1 MVRAVKVFVSYSHKD
16 ESLKLELDEHLSPL
30 KQSEAIAYWHD
41 RQIQAGAEW
50 AKEIEENLN
59 SADIILL
66 LISPSFINSMYC
78 WKVELEQALKRHQ
91 AETACVIP
99 IILRPTAW
107 QRTEIARLQAFPKD
121 AKAIT
126 TWANQDEAFV
136 DVVNGIQK
144 AVDRLVE
151 KLSTE
156 STISEP
162 TEQEI
167 QQAKESGQGEQ
178 TYRDDVLLCLC
189 DRGKISSSDRR
200 FLDRL
205 QTRLN
210 LSSTQAQKI
219 EAEAIRDVDDYRQ
232 TLIDFLKED
241 RSITPSL
248 RDRLRRL
255 QTRLNL
261 NDEMVNVIEKNLPPL
276 FTFSFEIITVNDRGE
291 TINQRPGQANY
302 FWETLTEDV
311 FLDMVSIP
319 GGTFWMGAADGELE
333 AQDDERPRHQVTIK
347 PFFMGKFA
355 VTQEQWSEI
364 AKLPKIS
371 RDLNPDPSYF
381 KAKKRPVEQV
391 SWDDAVECCNR
402 LSRKTGK
409 PYRLPTEAEWE
420 YACRAGTATPFHFGE
435 TITSELVNYN
445 GNYVYANASEGND
458 RGQTIEVGSF
468 SPNAFGLYD
477 VHGNVLEWCADPWHE
492 DYESAPADGRIWK
505 MESDRES
512 DIRLLRGGSWNDN
525 SRDCRSAFRGR
536 VRRDLRII
544 FIGFRVVSS
553 ALKAF

>member
-1 MVRAVKVFVSYSHKD
+1 MVRAVNVFVSYSHKD

-30 KQSEAIAYWHD
+30 KRSEAIAYWHD

-78 WKVELEQALKRHQ
+78 WKIELEQALKRHQ
-91 AETACVIP
+91 AGKACVIP

-107 QRTEIARLQAFPKD
+107 QRTDIARLQAFPKD

-136 DVVNGIQK
+136 DVVNGIQN

-151 KLSTE
+151 QLSTE
-156 STISEP
+156 STIPEL

-167 QQAKESGQGEQ
+167 QKAKESGQGEQ

-210 LSSTQAQKI
+210 LSPTQAQKI

-241 RSITPSL
+241 RLITPSL

-255 QTRLNL
+255 QKRLNL
-261 NDEMVNVIEKNLPPL
+261 NDEMVNVIEKNLPSL
-276 FTFSFEIITVNDRGE
+276 FTFSFEIITVNAIGE
-291 TINQRPGQANY
+291 TIDRRSGQADY
-302 FWETLTEDV
+302 FWETLTNDV

-333 AQDDERPRHQVTIK
+333 AQDNERPRHQVTIE

-355 VTQEQWSEI
+355 VTQEQWREI
-364 AKLPKIS
+364 AKLPKVNL
-371 RDLNPDPSYF
+371 DLNPDPSYF
-381 KAKKRPVEQV
+381 KGKKRPVEWV
-391 SWDDAVECCNR
+391 SWDEAVEFCDR

-409 PYRLPTEAEWE
+409 SYRLPTEAEWE
-420 YACRAGTATPFHFGE
+420 YACRAGTETPLYFGE
-435 TITSELVNYN
+435 TITSELVNYH
-445 GNYVYANASEGND
+445 GNYTYANAPKGNC
-458 RGQTIEVGSF
+458 RGQTIDVGSF

-477 VHGNVLEWCADPWHE
+477 MHGNVWEWCADLWHGN
-492 DYESAPADGRIWK
+492 YERAPADGRIWE
-505 MESDRES
+505 MESDQDDS
-512 DIRLLRGGSWNDN
+512 PRLLRGGSWNIN
-525 SRDCRSAFRGR
+525 PRYCRSAIRFGFRLGYR
-536 VRRDLRII
+536 LSLV
-544 FIGFRVVSS
+544 GFRVVSS
-553 ALKAF
+553 APRAF